1 MPVALDPAPA
11 QTVAVA
17 LDLHV
22 DEEGDRGYHDDG
34 DDSIRNMFARYGNH
48 RHTRLG
54 IMSCCIMV
62 SQWRLHKNVH

>member
-22 DEEGDRGYHDDG
+22 DEEGDRGYQNDG
-34 DDSIRNMFARYGNH
+34 DDRIRNMFARYRNH
-48 RHTRLG
+48 RDAVVDIG
-54 IMSCCIMV
+54 SCFIIV
-62 SQWRLHKNVH
+62 LP

>member
-22 DEEGDRGYHDDG
+22 DKEGDRGYHDDG
-34 DDSIRNMFARYGNH
+34 DDRIRNMFARYCNH
-48 RHTRLG
+48 RDAIVDIG
-54 IMSCCIMV
+54 SCFIMV
-62 SQWRLHKNVH
+62 LP